1 MFRRPMRLSDMR
13 SLLCLLA
20 IGLALASGCSRGE
33 NAPGPG
39 PGAAAAEPGATGAKT
54 PVTIQ
59 IGFNPP
65 NEISREEIKAFERE
79 NPDIRIEA
87 FDGQDYNKVMAMI
100 AGGRAPDIMRI
111 SGTFD
116 FVPFAEKGYA
126 MNLEPYMARSDKFDP
141 ADYAPIANLFRYDGK
156 VQGQGPMYGFV
167 KDWSQDFTLWYNK
180 KLFDEANVPYL
191 SPTEPITWEE
201 LLDIS
206 KRLTKTEEG
215 RITQYGFMPL
225 GGAQMSQNLLLLQL
239 AQLGT
244 SPFSD
249 DFRSADLTTP
259 QAKRIM
265 RYWKDVVEA
274 NVGANAVNQA
284 QDKASEVWFDDK
296 VAIMMGGNW
305 FAGRIRN
312 TEKAQDRLSDY
323 GFAPAPM
330 FADGLRISPTGYAVG
345 GVISQATEHPDE
357 AWRVFEWFFGGE
369 PADERARTGVGLP
382 GFRSKMRLLQQD
394 TEWDREIYRYQSAE
408 MQYADAYLPF
418 NPYLSG
424 TAMDSLIDQYFVPVY
439 FGRST
444 VDEAAAKMTEELNL
458 LIREGMQMANDSH
471 AED

>member
-1 MFRRPMRLSDMR
+1 MFRRPHRTFALI
-13 SLLCLLA
+13 LPCLLA
-20 IGLALASGCSRGE
+20 SGMLLAAGCSGGSIS
-33 NAPGPG
+33 PD
-39 PGAAAAEPGATGAKT
+39 AAETLGPTGGT
-54 PVTIQ
+54 EPVTIQ

-65 NEISREEIKAFERE
+65 YEISREEIRAFERD
-79 NPDIRIEA
+79 NPDIRIET

-100 AGGRAPDIMRI
+100 AAGRAPDILRI

-116 FVPFAEKGYA
+116 FVPFVEKGYA
-126 MNLEPYMARSDKFDP
+126 LNLEPYMAQSAVFDQN
-141 ADYAPIANLFRYDGK
+141 DFAPIANLFRYDGQ
-156 VQGQGPMYGFV
+156 VQGRGPMYGFV

-201 LLDIS
+201 LLAIS
-206 KRLTKTEEG
+206 KKLTKTEDG

-239 AQLGT
+239 AQLGR
-244 SPFSD
+244 SPFSE
-249 DFRSADLTTP
+249 DFSGADLTTP
-259 QAKRIM
+259 EAKRIM
-265 RYWKDVVEA
+265 RYWKDVVDA

-284 QDKASEVWFDDK
+284 QDKASDAWFDDK
-296 VAIMMGGNW
+296 VAIMMSGNW

-312 TEKAQDRLSDY
+312 TEKAKGRLQDY
-323 GFAPAPM
+323 GFAPAPV
-330 FADGLRISPTGYAVG
+330 FEGGVRISPTGYAVG
-345 GVISQATEHPDE
+345 GVISKQTRHPDE

-382 GFRSKMRLLQQD
+382 AFKSKMPLLRQD
-394 TEWDREIYRYQSAE
+394 TAWDREIFRYQSEE
-408 MQYADAYLPF
+408 MKYADRYLPF

-444 VDEAAAKMTEELNL
+444 VDEAAGRMTDALNL
-458 LIREGMQMANDSH
+458 LIREGRQAAGDLPSGG
-471 AED
+471 